1 VIAGPFCRQVLGDL
15 GADVVKVEA
24 PGFGDALRQ
33 MGPGGDRGDSLWLV
47 FGETTGEEWTATA
60 DRVPQ

>member
-1 VIAGPFCRQVLGDL
+1 MIAGPFCRQVLGDL

-33 MGPGGDRGDSLWLV
+33 WGA
-47 FGETTGEEWTATA
+47 GEEWTATA